1 MVIIKI
7 IMNKETDVYYV
18 ISKCNKKKEIEKLLF
33 ESISKI
39 KKIKKFVCIQP
50 ELITHETEP
59 NLIKR
64 AIKYFNYI
72 WNTEKLKSTNDLW
85 FVFVGKGDI
94 PKMYSNIKLVIISE
108 NPSLGLN
115 KFYYSTL
122 KPQKKSKNIIGEV
135 FQSKPLEYK
144 IINL

>member
-1 MVIIKI
+1 
-7 IMNKETDVYYV
+7 MNKETDVYYI
-18 ISKCNKKKEIEKLLF
+18 ISNCSKKKEIEKLLF
-33 ESISKI
+33 KSISKT
-39 KKIKKFVCIQP
+39 KKIKKFICIQP
-50 ELITHETEP
+50 ELNTNETEP

-72 WNTEKLKSTNDLW
+72 WDTEKLKSSNDLW

-115 KFYYSTL
+115 KIYYSVL
-122 KPQKKSKNIIGEV
+122 KSQKKLKNIIGEV

-144 IINL
+144 IINSLSFS

>member
-1 MVIIKI
+1 MIIIKI
-7 IMNKETDVYYV
+7 IMNKETDVYYI

-33 ESISKI
+33 ESISKT

-50 ELITHETEP
+50 ELNIPDTEP

-72 WNTEKLKSTNDLW
+72 WNTEKLKSANDLC

-94 PKMYSNIKLVIISE
+94 PKMYSNIKLIIISE

-115 KFYYSTL
+115 KFYYSVL
-122 KPQKKSKNIIGEV
+122 KPQKKLKNIIEEV
-135 FQSKPLEYK
+135 FKSKPLEYN
-144 IINL
+144 IILT